1 MKSIFY
7 RTPPVAAFM
16 SSIRK
21 RSRGKGGTKERR
33 KPFKRRKRK
42 IKTFAN
48 KTM

>member
-1 MKSIFY
+1 
-7 RTPPVAAFM
+7 M